1 MRKGLSTLLISL
13 ALSQSGLAQASTLQS
28 FRATY
33 SATLEGGVA
42 ISADAVRELK
52 QLEDGSWI
60 FNSSA
65 DAVLATQ
72 QEESHFTYNDEQIR
86 PLSYLY
92 RREVLGK
99 ERRVELEFDWSKQR
113 VKTTVE
119 DKPWHMRIPGNTQ
132 DKLSY
137 QLQLRKDLAAG
148 RTEFSYSVADGGL
161 LSEYRFKVLGTE
173 RIATPDGEY
182 DAIKVE
188 RVRDES
194 SGRTTHIWFAPALEY
209 LIVKLYQTESDG
221 REYGLLLNHLEQ
233 K

>member
-13 ALSQSGLAQASTLQS
+13 ALSQSGLAQAASLQS

-33 SATLEGGVA
+33 SATLDGSVA

-65 DAVLATQ
+65 DAVLAKQ
-72 QEESHFTYNDEQIR
+72 HEESHFTYSDEQIR

-99 ERRVELEFDWSKQR
+99 ERRVELEFDWPRQR

-148 RTEFSYSVADGGL
+148 RTELSYSVADGGL
-161 LSEYRFKVLGTE
+161 LSEYRFKVLGEE
-173 RIATPDGEY
+173 RVTTPDGDY

-188 RVRDES
+188 RIRDES
-194 SGRTTHIWFAPALEY
+194 SGRTTHIWFAPALGY

-233 K
+233 R